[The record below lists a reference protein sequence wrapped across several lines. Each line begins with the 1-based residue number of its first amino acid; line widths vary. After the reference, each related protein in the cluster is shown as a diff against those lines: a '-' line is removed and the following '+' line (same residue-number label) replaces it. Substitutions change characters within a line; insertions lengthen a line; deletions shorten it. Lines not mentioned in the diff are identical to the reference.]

1 MFQMIW
7 EAPVKDLKKRLNL
20 SSDDDVEFL
29 QSLCCDL
36 FLFYDNYRGAS
47 TMDELLKKEE
57 DWEQKLK
64 RSSKGWKVW
73 KLLPGKTFKWLWL

>member
-7 EAPVKDLKKRLNL
+7 EAPVKYLRTHLNL
-20 SSDDDVEFL
+20 ESDDDVEFL

-36 FLFYDNYRGAS
+36 FLCYDNYRYAS

-57 DWEQKLK
+57 DWGKK
-64 RSSKGWKVW
+64 RNKVRN
-73 KLLPGKTFKWLWL
+73 LGK